1 MILINFT
8 FRFFENFTRVFKNY
22 SQLGKLKNVSNQI
35 SGFEVIGHINKSQL
49 KMQNSI
55 IFFNQYRC

>member
-8 FRFFENFTRVFKNY
+8 FRFFENFVRVFKNY

-35 SGFEVIGHINKSQL
+35 SMFEFIGQINKQIPTQDAEL
-49 KMQNSI
+49 NNVFQPV
-55 IFFNQYRC
+55 

>member
-8 FRFFENFTRVFKNY
+8 FRFFENFVRVFKNY
-22 SQLGKLKNVSNQI
+22 SQVGKLKNVSNQI
-35 SGFEVIGHINKSQL
+35 SEFEVIGQINKSQL